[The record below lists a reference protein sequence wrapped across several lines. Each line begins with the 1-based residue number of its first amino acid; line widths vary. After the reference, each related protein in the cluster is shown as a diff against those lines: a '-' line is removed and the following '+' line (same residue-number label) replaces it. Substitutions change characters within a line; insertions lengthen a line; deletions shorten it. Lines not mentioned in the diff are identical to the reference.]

1 MKKLSHYLKKII
13 LNIVKYV
20 YSNRLFLS
28 YTFLAI
34 IGTMVVRHFTIGNF
48 WSYKPLIADIGM
60 ILLIGSFG
68 YLVKPKNQFIYFFFW
83 LIFFSLIEIINSIY
97 YMFYASFASMAELAT
112 VSQLETV
119 SDSVYTQLRVIDFLY
134 VLEPVI
140 FYYIHNSLKTSPYY
154 NLIGRVEKKMPMFI
168 STLLVSLL
176 FIGYTFASASNSDY
190 SRLSKQWNRV
200 YIVERFGIIIYQGN
214 DAIQTIIPKLSS
226 LFGYDDALNLMNDY
240 FNDEDINWYN
250 NTNKYTGI
258 LEGYNI
264 IYIHMESMQNFLM
277 DLSFNGEE
285 VTPNLNKL
293 SKEGMFF
300 SNFYPQVSIGTS
312 SDAEF
317 MTLTGLLPSTN
328 GPIFVSYA
336 DNTFRALPQ
345 FLKDRGYYTF
355 SMHGNYQSMWNRSNV
370 HPRLG
375 YTDMYYRDSFEF
387 NQDSKDPN
395 NTDWVGLGINDKLF
409 FQQAVDKLTTIE
421 DSYSN
426 YFGTLITLSNHSPFA
441 PNPAF
446 TLNINDYFTD
456 SYGEQTSTCY
466 LCERDVGKY
475 IVSAHYA
482 DEALGEFIDLIKN
495 SDHFNNTL
503 FVFYG
508 DHDAK
513 LSYKDMNYL
522 YNYDPITGELKDE
535 YDPTY
540 VNYDS
545 YDHQLNKKTP
555 LIFWTKNSKLK
566 SILKS
571 ENSNIMGMYDLAPT
585 LFNMLDIDYDY
596 VLGHDIFN
604 IKDNNIVIFPN
615 GNFLTKEVYYN
626 NSTGEYKELRGV
638 VDAEFLNKSIEQ
650 SERALEVGNAIITY
664 DLFNERKRDD

>member
-1 MKKLSHYLKKII
+1 
-13 LNIVKYV
+13 
-20 YSNRLFLS
+20 
-28 YTFLAI
+28 
-34 IGTMVVRHFTIGNF
+34 
-48 WSYKPLIADIGM
+48 
-60 ILLIGSFG
+60 
-68 YLVKPKNQFIYFFFW
+68 
-83 LIFFSLIEIINSIY
+83 
-97 YMFYASFASMAELAT
+97 
-112 VSQLETV
+112 
-119 SDSVYTQLRVIDFLY
+119 
-134 VLEPVI
+134 
-140 FYYIHNSLKTSPYY
+140 
-154 NLIGRVEKKMPMFI
+154 
-168 STLLVSLL
+168 
-176 FIGYTFASASNSDY
+176 
-190 SRLSKQWNRV
+190 
-200 YIVERFGIIIYQGN
+200 
-214 DAIQTIIPKLSS
+214 
-226 LFGYDDALNLMNDY
+226 
-240 FNDEDINWYN
+240 
-250 NTNKYTGI
+250 
-258 LEGYNI
+258 
-264 IYIHMESMQNFLM
+264 
-277 DLSFNGEE
+277 
-285 VTPNLNKL
+285 
-293 SKEGMFF
+293 
-300 SNFYPQVSIGTS
+300 
-312 SDAEF
+312 
-317 MTLTGLLPSTN
+317 
-328 GPIFVSYA
+328 
-336 DNTFRALPQ
+336 
-345 FLKDRGYYTF
+345 
-355 SMHGNYQSMWNRSNV
+355 MHGNYQSMWNRSNV

-395 NTDWVGLGINDKLF
+395 NTDLVGLGINDKLF

-522 YNYDPITGELKDE
+522 YNYDPTTGELKDE

-566 SILKS
+566 SILKG

-626 NSTGEYKELRGV
+626 NSTGEYKELKGA
-638 VDAEFLNKSIEQ
+638 VDTEFLNNSIEK

-664 DLFNERKRDD
+664 DLFNEKKRDD